1 LTDFFLPPDLR
12 LAKATLSLDA
22 NTAAFSSPT
31 VGSTRSVERLGDR
44 LRINFDFT
52 AHRDDPT
59 TARQRGRM
67 QAFLSQLRGQAGRVW
82 MPPPGYAL
90 GARGSF
96 PDNELLPNPT
106 FNIGTAGISAF
117 SSVSLAVSG
126 RILRATST
134 AGTPQRPAFYQQG
147 TVTPNTPYVAR
158 GFVSAASGITPAFQ
172 ISDGTTSIQT
182 TAAAG
187 LYTCQLTPAGATT
200 VTVEFYNSSVIG
212 SMSGSLVDVG
222 LMSLSQCALV
232 DNAPNLLIQ
241 SETISAAAWT
251 KSNATVATNSATAP
265 DGTVTADGLQETAV
279 TAIHEVK
286 SVSNFSITSS
296 IADYC
301 LTSILKAGTRG
312 WVELLL
318 LEDLGGGSLG
328 AYFDLSTGNI
338 GSIFAITN
346 WINPRVFT
354 TSLGNGWWRCSVVGQ
369 KTNAAVSLTV
379 RIIAATGNGGNNY
392 LGVTGSDA
400 IEIWRTCVAQSS
412 VPMQS
417 SQTVNTP
424 FAGNSQTGT
433 QIALKGLPASSSGLL
448 LPGDWVQCNGQL
460 NQVTASLDS
469 DSAGL
474 GVVQLARPFRNAPAD
489 GAPFIVNNPMG
500 KFMVNSNSTAW
511 NEQPGGLSD
520 ATVEFVE
527 DISF

>member
-1 LTDFFLPPDLR
+1 MTDFLLPPDLR
-12 LAKATLSLDA
+12 LAKSTIALDA
-22 NTAAFSSPT
+22 NTAGFSSPT
-31 VGSTRSVERLGDR
+31 VGSTRTVERLGDR

-82 MPPPGYAL
+82 MPPPGYAA

-106 FNIGTAGISAF
+106 FAIGTAGITTF
-117 SSVSLAVSG
+117 SSTAIAVSG
-126 RILRATST
+126 RVLRATST
-134 AGTPQRPAFYQQG
+134 AATGQRPAFYQQG
-147 TVTPNTPYVAR
+147 TGTLNAPHVAR
-158 GFVSAASGITPAFQ
+158 GFVGAASGITPSFQ
-172 ISDGTTSIQT
+172 LNDGTTSIQT

-187 LYTCQLTPAGATT
+187 LYICQLTPAGGTT
-200 VTVEFYNSSVIG
+200 LIAEFYNSSVIG
-212 SMSGSLVDVG
+212 SMSGSFIDVG

-232 DNAPNLLIQ
+232 DNAPNLEIQ

-251 KSNATVATNSATAP
+251 KSNATVVANTATAP
-265 DGTVTADGLQETAV
+265 DGTVTGDGLQETAV
-279 TAIHEVK
+279 TGIHEVK
-286 SVSNFSITSS
+286 SVSNFSIPSS
-296 IADYC
+296 VADYC

-328 AYFDLSTGNI
+328 AYFDLTTGNV
-338 GSIFAITN
+338 GSVFSVTN
-346 WINPRVFT
+346 WTNPRVFT

-379 RIIAATGNGGNNY
+379 RIISATGNGGNNY

-417 SQTVNTP
+417 SQTVNTSFP
-424 FAGNSQTGT
+424 GNSQTGT
-433 QIALKGLPASSSGLL
+433 SIALKGLPASSSGLL

-460 NQVTASLDS
+460 NQVVGSLDS

-500 KFMVNSNSTAW
+500 KFMVSSNSTAW
-511 NEQPGGLSD
+511 NEQPGSISD
-520 ATVEFVE
+520 ATIEFVE